1 MPSID
6 RREFLAAASGAA
18 AISVGCETAKAPTN
32 VLFVLADQWRSSALG
47 CGSDAV
53 VRTPHIDGLAAEGA
67 NWQRAYAANPVCTPN
82 RACILTGRHSHQT
95 GMVRNDIQLPPQ
107 EVCWPEL
114 LRSAGYATHYVGKWH
129 LDGPP
134 KPGYVPPGWRRRGFA
149 TFEGFNRG
157 HIYHR
162 HWGFDDSGEPLA
174 EIAAGLDPYYEPTL
188 QTDLAIDFMRRIQDQ
203 PFACFLSWGPP
214 HTPFR
219 PPDAHDLYEPGEIVL
234 RGNVPAE
241 HEARARKDLAGY
253 YGLCESLDHEMGRL
267 LAFLDESGLRDN
279 TLLIFTSDHGELAGS
294 HGKYRKGEPESES
307 LQVPL
312 MMRLPGRVAGG
323 SEPETLISSVD
334 LMPTLL
340 SLCGMPAPD
349 TCAGSDLSGA
359 VTPGGTAPSVESVY
373 CEGKVL
379 NSPELRPGTNSPDA
393 RPWRSLVTQRY
404 KLNVR
409 ADHSIVDRLFD
420 LQEDPLELRNLA
432 NTVEAHS
439 LQGELLAELK
449 AWGQRTGD
457 PFPAAPE
464 PARKQYESGEG

>member
-1 MPSID
+1 MPAID

-18 AISVGCETAKAPTN
+18 TVSAGCETAKAPTN
-32 VLFVLADQWRSSALG
+32 ILFVLADQWRSSALG
-47 CGSDAV
+47 HGSDEV

-157 HIYHR
+157 HVYHR

-174 EIAAGLDPYYEPTL
+174 DIAAGLDPYYEPTL
-188 QTDLAIDFMRRIQDQ
+188 QTDLAIDFMRRNQAQ

-219 PPDAHDLYEPGEIVL
+219 PPEAHDIYEPGEIVL

-267 LAFLDESGLRDN
+267 LAFLDESGLGDN

-312 MMRLPGRVAGG
+312 TMRLPGRIAAG

-340 SLCGMPAPD
+340 SLCHMPAPD
-349 TCAGSDLSGA
+349 TCAGIDLSGA
-359 VTPGGTAPSVESVY
+359 ITSGAAAPSVESLY

-379 NSPELRPGTNSPDA
+379 NAPELKPGTNSPDA

-409 ADHSIVDRLFD
+409 ADHSIVDGLFD

-432 NTVEAHS
+432 NAAETRR
-439 LQGELLAELK
+439 LQDDLLAELK
-449 AWGQRTGD
+449 AWGQKTGD

-464 PARKQYESGEG
+464 PAREQYESAEG

>member
-1 MPSID
+1 MPAID

-18 AISVGCETAKAPTN
+18 TISVGCETAIDATN
-32 VLFVLADQWRSSALG
+32 LLFILADQWRSSALG

-53 VRTPHIDGLAAEGA
+53 VRTPHIDSLASQGA
-67 NWQRAYAANPVCTPN
+67 NWRRAYAANPVCTPN

-95 GMVRNDIQLPPQ
+95 GMIRNDIQLPPQ
-107 EVCWPEL
+107 EVCWPEAL
-114 LRSAGYATHYVGKWH
+114 QNAGYATHYVGKWH

-174 EIAAGLDPYYEPTL
+174 EIVAGLDPYYEPTL
-188 QTDLAIDFMRRIQDQ
+188 QTDLAIDFMRRNLDR
-203 PFACFLSWGPP
+203 PFACYLSWGPP

-219 PPDAHDLYEPGEIVL
+219 PPDSHDLYEPGEIVL
-234 RGNVPAE
+234 RENVPAE
-241 HEARARKDLAGY
+241 HHAQARKDLAGY

-267 LAFLDESGLRDN
+267 MAFLDESGLRDN
-279 TLLIFTSDHGELAGS
+279 TLLIFTADHGELAGS

-312 MMRLPGRVAGG
+312 MMRLPGRIGAG

-340 SLCGMPAPD
+340 SLCDVSAPE
-349 TCAGSDLSGA
+349 TWVGSDLAGVVTSDGA
-359 VTPGGTAPSVESVY
+359 DPSVESIY
-373 CEGKVL
+373 CQGKVS
-379 NSPELRPGTNSPDA
+379 NASDAPPGRNSPDS

-409 ADHSIVDRLFD
+409 ADHSIVDGLFD
-420 LQEDPLELRNLA
+420 LQEDPLELHNLA
-432 NTVEAHS
+432 NTPESRS
-439 LQGELLAELK
+439 LQSDLLAELR
-449 AWGQRTGD
+449 AQGQRVGD
-457 PFPAAPE
+457 PFPAPTT
-464 PARKQYESGEG
+464 PAKERYESDQA

>member
-1 MPSID
+1 M
-6 RREFLAAASGAA
+6 G
-18 AISVGCETAKAPTN
+18 VGCETSKTPTN
-32 VLFVLADQWRSSALG
+32 LLFVLADQWRSSALG
-47 CGSDAV
+47 SGSDEV
-53 VRTPHIDGLAAEGA
+53 VRTPHIDSLANQGA

-107 EVCWPEL
+107 EICWPQL
-114 LRSAGYATHYVGKWH
+114 LQEAGYATHYVGKWH

-134 KPGYVPPGWRRRGFA
+134 KPGYVPPGWRRRGFE

-174 EIAAGLDPYYEPTL
+174 EIAASLDPYYEPTL
-188 QTDLAIDFMRRIQDQ
+188 QTDLAINFMSLNRDR
-203 PFACFLSWGPP
+203 PFACYLSWGPP

-234 RGNVPAE
+234 RGNVPVE
-241 HEARARKDLAGY
+241 HHAQARKDLAGY

-267 LAFLDESGLRDN
+267 LAFLDETGLREN
-279 TLLIFTSDHGELAGS
+279 TLLIFTADHGELAGS

-312 MMRLPGRVAGG
+312 MMRLPGRIEAGT
-323 SEPETLISSVD
+323 EPETLISSID

-340 SLCGMPAPD
+340 SLCDFPAPD
-349 TCAGSDLSGA
+349 SCAGIDLSGA
-359 VTPGGTAPSVESVY
+359 VTTEGTGPSVESIY
-373 CEGKVL
+373 CEGKIL
-379 NSPELRPGTNSPDA
+379 NASDAPPGRNSPDS

-409 ADHSIVDRLFD
+409 TDHSIVAGLFD
-420 LQEDPLELRNLA
+420 LQEDPLELNNLA
-432 NTVEAHS
+432 NTAESAR
-439 LQGELLAELK
+439 LQSDLLAELK
-449 AWGQRTGD
+449 AWGQKTGD
-457 PFPAAPE
+457 PFPGPTT
-464 PARKQYESGEG
+464 PAREQYESDQA